1 MPLYNLHVA
10 HDLNGGFI
18 VSVFPDNTET
28 AGTQTSSLG
37 KIRYQSAE
45 KFNDTLKS
53 LPIPEAELPN
63 CESGRD
69 SRLPLVF
76 AKLPLTKRHLENL
89 YSADQA
95 DPANPNDQG

>member
-1 MPLYNLHVA
+1 MALYNLHVA

-28 AGTQTSSLG
+28 AGTQPCSMG

-53 LPIPEAELPN
+53 LPIPEAQLPN
-63 CESGRD
+63 CESGHD

-76 AKLPLTKRHLENL
+76 AKLPLTKQHLDNL

-95 DPANPNDQG
+95 DKKHQT